1 MNGEILT
8 MSSREGRIRF
18 SYSLMVVLVLYKQG
32 RVKKVISF
40 CKKKDAN
47 VVVKRVYNRFM
58 RIDVKESIML
68 IAILISF

>member
-8 MSSREGRIRF
+8 MSNREGRILF
-18 SYSLMVVLVLYKQG
+18 SYSLMVVLILYKQG
-32 RVKKVISF
+32 KVKKVISF
-40 CKKKDAN
+40 GKKKDAK

-68 IAILISF
+68 MAILISF

>member
-8 MSSREGRIRF
+8 ISNREGRILF

-40 CKKKDAN
+40 CKKKDAK

-68 IAILISF
+68 MAILISL